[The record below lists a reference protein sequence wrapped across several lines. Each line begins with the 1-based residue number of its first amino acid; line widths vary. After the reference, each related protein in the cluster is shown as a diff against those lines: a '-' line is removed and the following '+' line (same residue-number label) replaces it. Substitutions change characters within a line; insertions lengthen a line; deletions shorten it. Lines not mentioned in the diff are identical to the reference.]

1 MNSARIMKNRKAVVV
16 VSNVI
21 DSPIYRSLME
31 FLKKNDWDVTYIFLG
46 NETKPLMQ
54 YASDIGLSV
63 CYQNSPA
70 RISILA
76 YIFKN
81 GLLINR
87 IKPVI
92 TLTLGQTATLVGLS
106 ASIVFSKAT
115 RIYLRMHTSM
125 NSVENYRFGKL
136 YDRVSNRLAE
146 RIIVPNTNTRQY
158 LLEAELVDPKVIEII
173 EFGFD
178 LEGFLHLAEGRLA
191 NFKTKYGV
199 TDNFYYIGIVS
210 RFAPAKGLEY
220 SIPAIAQLM
229 HNFSNIKLIIAG
241 VGEEISGE
249 FQTLLDEIPNDR
261 LILINRV
268 DDMPSF
274 YNSIDAFV
282 HTPVDSTVESFG
294 LVYVEAMASGLP
306 CIFTLSG
313 VAKDFA
319 RNGSNCLIVEYKNV
333 IAIYEALKS
342 LYCDIDLS
350 KSLSKESPIAVS
362 NFNMTK
368 MCKKYLE
375 VFDRELIEHV

>member
-199 TDNFYYIGIVS
+199 TDNFYYIGIVA

-333 IAIYEALKS
+333 IAIYEALES

-375 VFDRELIEHV
+375 VFDRELIKHV

>member
-1 MNSARIMKNRKAVVV
+1 MKNRKVVVV

-31 FLKKNDWDVTYIFLG
+31 SLKKNDWDVTYIFLG

-76 YIFKN
+76 YVFKN

-106 ASIVFSKAT
+106 ASFVFSKAT

-268 DDMPSF
+268 EDMPAF

-333 IAIYEALKS
+333 IAIYEALES

-375 VFDRELIEHV
+375 VFDRELIKHV

>member
-1 MNSARIMKNRKAVVV
+1 
-16 VSNVI
+16 
-21 DSPIYRSLME
+21 
-31 FLKKNDWDVTYIFLG
+31 
-46 NETKPLMQ
+46 MQ

-70 RISILA
+70 RINILA

-87 IKPVI
+87 IKPVV

-106 ASIVFSKAT
+106 ASLIFSKAT

-136 YDRVSNRLAE
+136 YDRVSNQLAE

-178 LEGFLHLAEGRLA
+178 LEGFVNLAEGRLA

-199 TDNFYYIGIVS
+199 TDNFYYLGIVS

-220 SIPAIAQLM
+220 SIPAIAQFM
-229 HNFSNIKLIIAG
+229 RDFSNIKLIIAG

-249 FQTLLDEIPNDR
+249 FQILLDEIPNDR

-268 DDMPSF
+268 DDMPAF

-319 RNGSNCLIVEYKNV
+319 RNGSNCLIVE
-333 IAIYEALKS
+333 L
-342 LYCDIDLS
+342 
-350 KSLSKESPIAVS
+350 
-362 NFNMTK
+362 F
-368 MCKKYLE
+368 
-375 VFDRELIEHV
+375 

>member
-1 MNSARIMKNRKAVVV
+1 MNSARVMKNRKAVVF

-63 CYQNSPA
+63 IYQNSPA
-70 RISILA
+70 RINILA

-106 ASIVFSKAT
+106 ASLIFSKAT

-158 LLEAELVDPKVIEII
+158 LIGAELVDPKVIKVI

-191 NFKTKYGV
+191 IFKTKYGL
-199 TDNFYYIGIVS
+199 TDNFYYLGIVS

-229 HNFSNIKLIIAG
+229 RNFSSIKLLIAG

-268 DDMPSF
+268 DDMPAF

-319 RNGSNCLIVEYKNV
+319 RNGSNCLIVEHKNV
-333 IAIYEALKS
+333 LAIYEALKR
-342 LYCDIDLS
+342 LYCDTNLS

-362 NFNMTK
+362 NFSMTK

-375 VFDRELIEHV
+375 VFDSELTQHV